1 MKKLILITVLILS
14 CQILSSQIK
23 TDYEL
28 LTYDF
33 NPEQFKPEK
42 RGIPESIK
50 VIGIIAGSVILE
62 AIGDA
67 KYDEG
72 NKEIGKLYQAVSIG
86 ILVASPFILD
96 IDRSKWAW
104 YFASYIS
111 MRIALFDP
119 IYNLNRNLPMGYVG
133 NTSFWDKSI
142 NYFDPPEGIKV
153 FGHSL
158 ALIVAISIP
167 INHF

>member
-28 LTYDF
+28 LDYNF
-33 NPEQFKPEK
+33 NPVKIEK
-42 RGIPESIK
+42 KGIPESVKI
-50 VIGIIAGSVILE
+50 IGIIAGSIILE

-67 KYDEG
+67 KYDDG
-72 NKEIGKLYQAVSIG
+72 NKEIGKLFQAASVG

-96 IDRSKWAW
+96 IDSKKWGW

-111 MRIALFDP
+111 FRIALFDP
-119 IYNLNRNLPMGYVG
+119 FYNFTRGLPFEYIG
-133 NTSFWDKSI
+133 NTSTWDNCLNSFKPTKMGQIWGRSM
-142 NYFDPPEGIKV
+142 F
-153 FGHSL
+153 
-158 ALIVAISIP
+158 LIVAVSIP
-167 INHF
+167 INQF